1 MFKESVWNSLSLN
14 INVTAKE
21 EYGTKRSSIK
31 MVTVAPLFISD
42 ISLSVSGGTVIL
54 NLNEIENLRDNLTFL
69 LENTK
74 PDK

>member
-14 INVTAKE
+14 INVMAKE